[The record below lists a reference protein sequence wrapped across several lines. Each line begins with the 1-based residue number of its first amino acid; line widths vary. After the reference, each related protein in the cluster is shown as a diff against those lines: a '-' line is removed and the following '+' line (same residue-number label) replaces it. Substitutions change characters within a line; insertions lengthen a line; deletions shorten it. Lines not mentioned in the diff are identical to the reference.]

1 MTDVNIDEALKPLQ
15 KMITTLE
22 GSAAARVKYGN
33 ELGAKIQ
40 EVETAIGLLTD
51 ITTGVNRLKNDIKD
65 GQDAISA
72 AKAAGNQKVAAEIE
86 RVKKEA
92 KETAA
97 VAAKEA
103 GENVA
108 TAKREAI
115 EKIQPLVN
123 AILAQEENISGAI
136 DDLNNVGFSESM
148 DKVVKAINQLN
159 KIFNTDGPK
168 PPHGPTPKKPFTF
181 GDAGIAMTTKKGQDA
196 LRKQRF
202 EDAKSQFTGQEGGR
216 RRTRKRRRGGFR
228 YGVPKSALPRTL
240 RSMLSLKTKSTRRK
254 SPKRRKRSKGK
265 KSRRRRKRRR

>member
-40 EVETAIGLLTD
+40 EVETAIGLLTY
-51 ITTGVNRLKNDIKD
+51 ITTGVNKLKDDIKD

-72 AKAAGNQKVAAEIE
+72 AKAAGDQKVAAEIE

-108 TAKREAI
+108 TAKQEAI

-123 AILAQEENISGAI
+123 AIVAQEQNISGAI

-168 PPHGPTPKKPFTF
+168 PPPHGPGASKPFSF
-181 GDAGIAMTTKKGQDA
+181 ADAGVAMTTGEGKKA
-196 LRKQRF
+196 LRKQNF
-202 EDAKSQFTGQEGGR
+202 EETRRKFEGGR
-216 RRTRKRRRGGFR
+216 RRTRRRRSGGFR

-240 RSMLSLKTKSTRRK
+240 RSMLSLKTKSTRRI

>member
-22 GSAAARVKYGN
+22 GSAAARAKYGN
-33 ELGAKIQ
+33 ELDAKIR

-51 ITTGVNRLKNDIKD
+51 ITTGVNKLKDDIKN

-72 AKAAGNQKVAAEIE
+72 AKVEGDQRVVAEIE

-92 KETAA
+92 KETAVA
-97 VAAKEA
+97 AAKEA
-103 GENVA
+103 GENVTA
-108 TAKREAI
+108 AKREAI
-115 EKIQPLVN
+115 DKIQPLVD
-123 AILAQEENISGAI
+123 AIAAQKENIEGAI
-136 DDLNNVGFSESM
+136 DDLNNVGFSDSM
-148 DKVVKAINQLN
+148 DKVVKAINELN

-168 PPHGPTPKKPFTF
+168 PPPQAPKAFGF
-181 GDAGIAMTTKKGQDA
+181 GDAGLAMTTKKGQDA

-202 EDAKSQFTGQEGGR
+202 EDAKSQFQGGR